1 MLERPLER
9 SGVPQPAG
17 VARRSPPSIGSVA
30 GLAALAAVYFA
41 SAKFGLALAVVHP
54 SASAVW
60 PPAGI
65 ALAAFLLYG
74 NRVWPAIAIGAFAAN
89 ATTAGSLATSAGIAA
104 GNTLEG
110 LVGAWFITRFGA
122 GRDSFQ
128 STAGVF
134 KFVAF
139 GALLSTTVSATIG
152 VTTLSLAGFAPW
164 REFHEIC
171 TTWWLGD
178 AVGDLI
184 AAPMLLLW
192 ATGPRPRMPR
202 HPIEAIGAGLLFVA
216 TGFAFF
222 GGIGVRNAPI
232 DWFWIPVIVW
242 VAYRFGQRASAT
254 LIFGLSIVTV
264 AGTLEGFGPFVLPSA
279 NESLLLLQAF
289 LGIVSVSALTL
300 SAVVAARERT
310 LVELR
315 RAHVE
320 LEDRV
325 RDRTLQLSRL
335 YESLRAEMGERV
347 RLQKELVDAG
357 EAERL
362 RLGRDLHDDL
372 GQLLTGIGFLSSAV
386 ASKLTAQSRGEANAV
401 TEIRHLVQEA
411 ITKTRLLSIGLTPV
425 SLGTGGLRTAVQ
437 ELTAM
442 TVRVFGVACTL
453 EYDPEI
459 LVERPIAAT
468 NLYRIIQEAISNAVR
483 HGGGRRI
490 EISMTLE
497 EERLVLTI
505 RDDGA
510 GLAND
515 AGQRNGL
522 GLNIMKYR
530 AELLGGTL
538 EVGSDESGTTVLCI
552 VSGVARRDPTRA
564 DPRI

>member
-1 MLERPLER
+1 MPER
-9 SGVPQPAG
+9 SSDPQAAG
-17 VARRSPPSIGSVA
+17 VARRSPPAIGSVA
-30 GLAALAAVYFA
+30 RLAALATVYFA
-41 SAKFGLALAVVHP
+41 AAKFGLALAVVHP

-74 NRVWPAIAIGAFAAN
+74 NQVWPAIAIGAFVAN

-110 LVGAWFITRFGA
+110 LFGAWLITRFGA

-134 KFVAF
+134 KFVGF
-139 GALLSTTVSATIG
+139 GALLSTAVSATIG

-164 REFHEIC
+164 REYHEIW

-202 HPIEAIGAGLLFVA
+202 HPTEAIGAGLLFVA
-216 TGFAFF
+216 TGFAYF

-232 DWFWIPVIVW
+232 DWFWIPVMVW

-254 LIFGLSIVTV
+254 LLFGLSIVTV

-300 SAVVAARERT
+300 AAVVAARERT
-310 LVELR
+310 LAELR
-315 RAHVE
+315 RAHDE

-325 RDRTLQLSRL
+325 RDRTDQLSRL

-437 ELTAM
+437 ELAAM

-497 EERLVLTI
+497 EERLVLAI
-505 RDDGA
+505 RDDGR

-515 AGQRNGL
+515 AARSNGL

-538 EVGSDESGTTVLCI
+538 EVGSDESGTTVLCL